1 MKDIA
6 WIHLTRHRDNWWSF
20 FNMVMDFGVP

>member
-6 WIHLTRHRDNWWSF
+6 WIHLTTHRDKWWSF
-20 FNMVMDFGVP
+20 FNMVMDLGVP